1 MKYRTMRFK
10 GGEDRVSM
18 LGFGCMRFPL
28 NEDGTIDEV
37 LSEQML
43 DRALAAGVNYIDTA
57 YPYHQGTSEPF
68 VGRILAKYPRESYF
82 LATKLPVWK
91 VNDPEEAQAVFQEQ
105 LGRLGVKYVD
115 YYLLHALNKERWE
128 NLKKQGILSW
138 AEQKVREGKIRHLGF
153 SFHDSY
159 EVFRDILTYRNW
171 DFCQIQYNYMDTQE
185 QAGDRGYA
193 LAEKMGV
200 PMVIMEP
207 VKGGRL
213 ARLPEE
219 AQEVL
224 KEAAPERSIS
234 SWAMRWV
241 GGHSNVK
248 VILSGMSAPEQLED
262 NLATFSEFVPFNEQE
277 EKALEKAV
285 DLVRSRV
292 KNGCTGCAYCMPCP
306 FGVDIPGN
314 FALWNDLAMYG
325 NEENAKKAYEEKRSL
340 KAAAEFCKKC
350 GRCEE
355 QCPQHINIREDLAA
369 AADELGKTKKQ
380 PSEGEELQA
389 DKSV

>member
-28 NEDGTIDEV
+28 NEDGTIDEAQ
-37 LSEQML
+37 SEQML

-68 VGRILAKYPRESYF
+68 VGRVLAKYPRESYF

-115 YYLLHALNKERWE
+115 YYLLHALNRERWE

-159 EVFRDILTYRNW
+159 EVFRDILTYRSW

-185 QAGDRGYA
+185 QAGDRGYV

-200 PMVIMEP
+200 LMVVMEP

-224 KEAAPERSIS
+224 KEAAPQRSIP

-262 NLATFSEFVPFNEQE
+262 NLATFSEFVPFNEE
-277 EKALEKAV
+277 EESALERAV

-355 QCPQHINIREDLAA
+355 QCPQHINIRQDLAA
-369 AADELGKTKKQ
+369 AVHALGETKKQ
-380 PSEGEELQA
+380 PNQSEGLQA
-389 DKSV
+389 DKGV

>member
-171 DFCQIQYNYMDTQE
+171 NFCQIQYNYMDTQE

>member
-10 GGEDRVSM
+10 GGEDRGSM

-28 NEDGTIDEV
+28 NEDGTIDEAQ
-37 LSEQML
+37 SEQML

-68 VGRILAKYPRESYF
+68 VGRVLAKYPRESYF

-115 YYLLHALNKERWE
+115 YYLLHALNRERWE

-159 EVFRDILTYRNW
+159 EVFRDILTYRSW

-185 QAGDRGYA
+185 QAGDRGYV

-200 PMVIMEP
+200 PMVVMEP

-224 KEAAPERSIS
+224 KEAAPQRSIP

-262 NLATFSEFVPFNEQE
+262 NLATFSEFVPFNEE
-277 EKALEKAV
+277 EESALERAV

-355 QCPQHINIREDLAA
+355 QCPQHINIRQDLAA
-369 AADELGKTKKQ
+369 AAHALGETKKQ
-380 PSEGEELQA
+380 PNQSEGLQA
-389 DKSV
+389 DKGV

>member
-171 DFCQIQYNYMDTQE
+171 NFCQIQYNYMDTQE

-285 DLVRSRV
+285 ELVRSRV
-292 KNGCTGCAYCMPCP
+292 KNGCTGCAYCIPCP

>member
-28 NEDGTIDEV
+28 NEDGTIDEAQ
-37 LSEQML
+37 SEQML

-68 VGRILAKYPRESYF
+68 VGRVLAKYPRESYF

-115 YYLLHALNKERWE
+115 YYLLHALNRERWE

-159 EVFRDILTYRNW
+159 EVFRDILTYRSW

-185 QAGDRGYA
+185 QAGDRGYV

-200 PMVIMEP
+200 PMVVMEP

-224 KEAAPERSIS
+224 KEAAPQRSIP

-262 NLATFSEFVPFNEQE
+262 NLATFSEFVPFNEE
-277 EKALEKAV
+277 EESALERAV

-355 QCPQHINIREDLAA
+355 QCPQHINIRQDLAA
-369 AADELGKTKKQ
+369 AAHALGETKKQ
-380 PSEGEELQA
+380 PNQSEGLQA
-389 DKSV
+389 DKGV

>member
-1 MKYRTMRFK
+1 MRFK

-28 NEDGTIDEV
+28 NEDGTIDEAQ
-37 LSEQML
+37 SEQML

-68 VGRILAKYPRESYF
+68 VGRVLAKYPRESYF

-115 YYLLHALNKERWE
+115 YYLLHALNRERWE

-159 EVFRDILTYRNW
+159 EVFRDILTYRSW

-185 QAGDRGYA
+185 QAGDRGYV

-200 PMVIMEP
+200 PMVVMEP

-224 KEAAPERSIS
+224 KEAAPQRSIP

-262 NLATFSEFVPFNEQE
+262 NLATFSEFVPFNEE
-277 EKALEKAV
+277 EESALERAV

-355 QCPQHINIREDLAA
+355 QCPQHINIRQDLAA
-369 AADELGKTKKQ
+369 AAHALGETKKQ
-380 PSEGEELQA
+380 PNQSEGLQA
-389 DKSV
+389 DKGV

>member
-285 DLVRSRV
+285 ELVRSRV

>member
-28 NEDGTIDEV
+28 NEDGTIDEAQ
-37 LSEQML
+37 SEQML

-68 VGRILAKYPRESYF
+68 VGRVLAKYPRESYF

-115 YYLLHALNKERWE
+115 YYLLHALNRERWE

-159 EVFRDILTYRNW
+159 EVFRDILTYRSW

-185 QAGDRGYA
+185 QAGDRGYV

-200 PMVIMEP
+200 PMVVMEP

-224 KEAAPERSIS
+224 KEAAPERSIP

-262 NLATFSEFVPFNEQE
+262 NLATFSEFVPFNEE
-277 EKALEKAV
+277 EESALERAV

-355 QCPQHINIREDLAA
+355 QCPQHINIRQDLAA
-369 AADELGKTKKQ
+369 AAHALGETKKQ
-380 PSEGEELQA
+380 PNQSEGLQA
-389 DKSV
+389 DKGV

>member
-262 NLATFSEFVPFNEQE
+262 NLATFSKFVPFNEQE

-285 DLVRSRV
+285 ELVRSRV

-314 FALWNDLAMYG
+314 FALWNNLAMYG
-325 NEENAKKAYEEKRSL
+325 NEENAKKSYEEKRSL

>member
-171 DFCQIQYNYMDTQE
+171 NFCQIQYNYMDTQE

-277 EKALEKAV
+277 EKALEKAME
-285 DLVRSRV
+285 LVRSRV
-292 KNGCTGCAYCMPCP
+292 KNGCTGCAYCIPCP

>member
-28 NEDGTIDEV
+28 NEDGTIDEAQ
-37 LSEQML
+37 SEQML

-68 VGRILAKYPRESYF
+68 VGRVLAKYPRESYF

-115 YYLLHALNKERWE
+115 YYLLHALNRERWE

-159 EVFRDILTYRNW
+159 EVFRDILTYRSW

-185 QAGDRGYA
+185 QAGDRGYV

-200 PMVIMEP
+200 PMVVMEP

-224 KEAAPERSIS
+224 KEAAPERSIP

-262 NLATFSEFVPFNEQE
+262 NLATFSEFVPFNEE
-277 EKALEKAV
+277 EESALERAV

-350 GRCEE
+350 GGCEE
-355 QCPQHINIREDLAA
+355 QCPQHINIRQDLAA
-369 AADELGKTKKQ
+369 AAHALGETKKQ
-380 PSEGEELQA
+380 PNQSEGLQA
-389 DKSV
+389 DKGV